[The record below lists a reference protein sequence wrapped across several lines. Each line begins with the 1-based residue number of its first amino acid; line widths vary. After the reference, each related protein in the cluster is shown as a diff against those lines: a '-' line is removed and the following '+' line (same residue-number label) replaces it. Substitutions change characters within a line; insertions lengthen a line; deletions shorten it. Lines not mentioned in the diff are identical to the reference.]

1 MQMTGLENQVYQQ
14 GNKHWFEE
22 EKIWIQ
28 DLSGA
33 ICVHS
38 ILHIVTSLKV

>member
-14 GNKHWFEE
+14 GSKHWSEE
-22 EKIWIQ
+22 EKIQIQ
-28 DLSGA
+28 ALTQP
-33 ICVHS
+33 ICIHS

>member
-1 MQMTGLENQVYQQ
+1 MTGSENQVYQQ

-22 EKIWIQ
+22 EKTQIQ
-28 DLSGA
+28 DLTQA
-33 ICVHS
+33 VCVHS